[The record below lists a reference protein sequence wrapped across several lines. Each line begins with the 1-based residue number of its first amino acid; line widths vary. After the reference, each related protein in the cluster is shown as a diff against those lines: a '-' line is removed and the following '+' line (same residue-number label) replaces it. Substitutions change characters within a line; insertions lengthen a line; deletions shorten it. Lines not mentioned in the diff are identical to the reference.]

1 MVDRHKYRHKVR
13 ASEAS
18 ESIGL
23 MEPMMPPEG
32 NSELANLVVD
42 LIAKSH
48 RLAGMLH
55 PVVQRSIGDL
65 VRSMNCYYS
74 NLIEGHDTHPRDID
88 RALAKDYAKEP
99 RKRSLQQEAVAHIE
113 VQRSIDAGKDPQVD
127 PTSREYVLWLHRAFC
142 ERLPKNLLWTGSP
155 DGKKRIEIVPGKL
168 RDGKVIV
175 GRHEPPSPNN
185 LDAFLARFESAYAF
199 ASLSKPARII
209 AAGAA
214 HHRLLWIHPFFDG
227 NGRVSRL
234 MSYAMLSRMGIGIP
248 LWSVARGLA
257 RHVGDYKRLLQ
268 GADERRAN
276 DYDGRGTLSQK
287 ALVAF
292 CSFLL
297 KVCIDQ
303 VDYMGALLQPTE
315 LLNRIGINVAEEVA
329 AKRMAKGSFELIREA
344 ALCGEFDRGRAPA
357 ATGYGERQ
365 ARIVLSALVAKG
377 ILQSDGPKMPVRLG
391 FPIEVV
397 DRWFPALYP
406 ATISRSS

>member
-1 MVDRHKYRHKVR
+1 
-13 ASEAS
+13 
-18 ESIGL
+18 
-23 MEPMMPPEG
+23 MPPEG
-32 NSELANLVVD
+32 NTLLADLVVD

-55 PVVQRSIGDL
+55 PIVQGSIGDL

-88 RALAKDYAKEP
+88 RALAKSYLKEP

-113 VQRSIDAGKDPQVD
+113 VQRTIDAGKDPQVD
-127 PTSREYVLWLHRAFC
+127 PTALVYILWLHHAFC
-142 ERLPKNLLWTGSP
+142 ERLPKDLLWTESP
-155 DGKKRIEIVPGKL
+155 DGKKRVEVVPGKL

-175 GRHEPPSPNN
+175 GRHEPPDPEN
-185 LDAFLARFESAYAF
+185 LEAFLSRFESAYAF
-199 ASLSKPARII
+199 ASLSKTARII

-234 MSYAMLSRMGIGIP
+234 MSYAMLARMGIGSP

-257 RHVGDYKRLLQ
+257 RQVSDYKRLLEI
-268 GADERRAN
+268 ADSLRAN

-287 ALVAF
+287 ALVEF
-292 CSFLL
+292 CRFFLG
-297 KVCIDQ
+297 VCIDQ
-303 VDYMGALLQPTE
+303 VDSMDALLQPSV
-315 LLNRIGINVAEEVA
+315 LLNRIGVYVAEEVA

-344 ALCGEFDRGRAPA
+344 VLCGAFDRGRAPA
-357 ATGYGERQ
+357 VTGYGERQ

-391 FPIEVV
+391 FPLEVV

-406 ATISRSS
+406 MTVS

>member
-1 MVDRHKYRHKVR
+1 MDDRHNNRYKSLVLQ
-13 ASEAS
+13 AGEPTS
-18 ESIGL
+18 L
-23 MEPMMPPEG
+23 MEPMMPPAGEPK
-32 NSELANLVVD
+32 LADLVIDMV
-42 LIAKSH
+42 AKSH

-55 PVVQRSIGDL
+55 PTVQRSIGDL

-88 RALAKDYAKEP
+88 RALAKDFAKEP

-113 VQRSIDAGKDPQVD
+113 VQRCIDAGNDPKVD
-127 PTSREYVLWLHRAFC
+127 PTTREYILWLHRAFC
-142 ERLPKNLLWTGSP
+142 ERLPRNLLWTESP
-155 DGKKRIEIVPGKL
+155 SGKQRIEVVPGKL

-175 GRHEPPSPNN
+175 GRHEPPSPNS
-185 LDAFLARFESAYAF
+185 LDAFLSRFESAYAF
-199 ASLSKPARII
+199 VGLSKPARII

-234 MSYAMLSRMGIGIP
+234 MSYTMLARVGIGSP

-257 RHVGDYKRLLQ
+257 RNVNDYKRLLQ
-268 GADERRAN
+268 GADEHRAN
-276 DYDGRGTLSQK
+276 DYDGRGTLSQN
-287 ALVAF
+287 ALVEF
-292 CSFLL
+292 CGFFL

-303 VDYMGALLQPTE
+303 VDYMGALLQPSE
-315 LLNRIGINVAEEVA
+315 LLNRIGVHVAEEVA

-344 ALCGEFDRGRAPA
+344 VLCGEFDRGRASA
-357 ATGYGERQ
+357 VTGYGERQ
-365 ARIVLSALVAKG
+365 ARIVLSTLVAKG
-377 ILQSDGPKMPVRLG
+377 LLQSDGPKMPVRLG

-406 ATISRSS
+406 PSQWP